1 MEKAYPDVLFYEFFM
16 ALREKGLDLG
26 INQYDWFLQAF
37 LQSAIQTQAQLL
49 NLFKT
54 VWLTRPSFQE
64 EFEQL
69 FEVYFRKS
77 PDKFLLTTKIDEP
90 KPAENTSSAQ
100 SNTQKQPDAP
110 NEQPRDSSQENK
122 GNTQSQ
128 PFPTQT
134 QISTP
139 EPDVEMW
146 LSIDTGVSEGST
158 PVHQA
163 AGSLMKTEYIFNDAK
178 HLPFAVRKTGQT
190 LRKIHTR
197 IIYETTNR
205 LHFQAIIKQ
214 RVQDG
219 FVHQLVYEKQK
230 RGVQEIIW
238 ISDHSS
244 TNLPYEPWN
253 NSLRKIVADCPSVE
267 KVHQYFY
274 HIYPSPTQ
282 DNDDFKFFENRA
294 QTTAILLSDMLRKCT
309 KHTIVIIFSDAGA
322 ARQRFEAEH
331 LQILF
336 ALTNAIRNKT
346 KRFVWLNPVQR
357 LSGTT
362 AGYLSLMIPMRYPN
376 HDHIRRFVNEL

>member
-16 ALREKGLDLG
+16 ALRAKGLDLG
-26 INQYDWFLQAF
+26 INQYDWFLQVF
-37 LQSAIQTQAQLL
+37 LQSAIQTEAQLL

-54 VWLTRPSFQE
+54 VWLTRPSFQQ

-69 FEVYFRKS
+69 FEMYFRKT
-77 PDKFLLTTKIDEP
+77 PDKFLPAANIGEP
-90 KPAENTSSAQ
+90 KPAENVTSAKSDR
-100 SNTQKQPDAP
+100 QKKPDTT
-110 NEQPRDSSQENK
+110 NEKPKDDPQENK

-128 PFPTQT
+128 QFPTQT
-134 QISTP
+134 FTP

-146 LSIDTGVSEGST
+146 LSIDTGVSEGSN

-219 FVHQLVYEKQK
+219 FVHQLIYEKQK

-238 ISDHSS
+238 LSDHSN
-244 TNLPYEPWN
+244 TNLPYEPWSN
-253 NSLRKIVADCPSVE
+253 ALRKIVADCPSVE

-274 HIYPSPTQ
+274 HLYPTATG
-282 DNDDFKFFENRA
+282 DDFKFFENRA

-322 ARQRFEAEH
+322 ARQRFDAEQ

-376 HDHIRRFVNEL
+376 QDDIRRFVNEL

>member
-1 MEKAYPDVLFYEFFM
+1 MEKAYPDVLFYEFFV

-26 INQYDWFLQAF
+26 INQYDWFLQVF
-37 LQSAIQTQAQLL
+37 LQSKLQTEDQLL

-54 VWLTRPSFQE
+54 VWLTRLSFQG

-69 FEVYFRKS
+69 FDLYFRKT
-77 PDKFLLTTKIDEP
+77 PDKFLLTTQVQEP
-90 KPAENTSSAQ
+90 KPTEDTSSTKSDTGKQSDNTSQ
-100 SNTQKQPDAP
+100 QPKDNP
-110 NEQPRDSSQENK
+110 QENK
-122 GNTQSQ
+122 ENAQNSQFSTQAAA
-128 PFPTQT
+128 
-134 QISTP
+134 P

-146 LSIDTGVSEGST
+146 LSIDTGVSEGKT
-158 PVHQA
+158 PVHQV

-253 NSLRKIVADCPSVE
+253 NALRKIVADCPSVE

-274 HIYPSPTQ
+274 HLYPSPAQTS
-282 DNDDFKFFENRA
+282 DDFKFFENRA

-322 ARQRFEAEH
+322 ARQRFDAEQ

-376 HDHIRRFVNEL
+376 HDDIRRFVNEL

>member
-1 MEKAYPDVLFYEFFM
+1 M
-16 ALREKGLDLG
+16 
-26 INQYDWFLQAF
+26 
-37 LQSAIQTQAQLL
+37 
-49 NLFKT
+49 
-54 VWLTRPSFQE
+54 
-64 EFEQL
+64 
-69 FEVYFRKS
+69 FEVYFRKT
-77 PDKFLLTTKIDEP
+77 PDKFFLTTKIEEP
-90 KPAENTSSAQ
+90 KAAENVSSAK
-100 SNTQKQPDAP
+100 SDTQKKPDII
-110 NEQPRDSSQENK
+110 NEKPKDDLQENK
-122 GNTQSQ
+122 GNMQNQ
-128 PFPTQT
+128 QFPTQMP
-134 QISTP
+134 TP

-146 LSIDTGVSEGST
+146 LSIDAGISDGSN
-158 PVHQA
+158 PVHQS
-163 AGSLMKTEYIFNDAK
+163 AGSLLKTEYIFNDAK

-205 LHFQAIIKQ
+205 LHFQEIIKQ

-238 ISDHSS
+238 ISDHSN

-253 NSLRKIVADCPSVE
+253 NALRKIVADCPSVE

-274 HIYPSPTQ
+274 HMYPSPAQTS
-282 DNDDFKFFENRA
+282 DDFKFFENRA

-322 ARQRFEAEH
+322 ARQRFDAEQ

-336 ALTNAIRNKT
+336 ALTNAIRLKT

-376 HDHIRRFVNEL
+376 HDEIRRFVNEL